1 MPEISPA
8 VLGDPSLSYV
18 HEPLT
23 LRCACPVCAGQA
35 VVADEPAVA
44 LADDGDGF
52 GPQAY
57 LNADQRDGIATNG
70 KPSFSIDEA
79 AWQIVRGDPGWSG
92 ALRTPFTVSYA
103 FRSTAPGTM
112 PDDAGGFQRFNSAQ
126 IAQTELALKGWS
138 DVANITFVRVGSGA
152 TGEAAY
158 SNSAAILFANY
169 TTGVSGASAF
179 ASYPGST
186 SPTSRAGDVWV
197 NSSIAYNASPTV
209 GNYGG
214 TVLVHEIGHA
224 IGLAHPADYDAGNG
238 GTITYAG
245 NATYYEDS
253 RQYTVM
259 SYFGESNTGAN
270 FGGIYSAAPLLDDI
284 AAAQLEYG
292 ANMTTRTGDTVYGF
306 NATADRPWFV
316 ASSSA
321 SKVVFAAWDA
331 GGTDTFD
338 FSGFSQSQVIDLRA
352 GFFSDVG
359 GLRGNVAVAQGV
371 VIENAKGGLG
381 SDRITGNE
389 ARNDIQA
396 GAGNDT
402 IGGAGGRDYLRGD
415 DGADSISGG
424 AEFDDINGNR
434 GNDTAAGGAGD
445 DWVVGGQDQDVL
457 MGDDGA
463 DIVYGNMGDDVLY
476 GGVGADLMRGGQG
489 ADTLRG
495 EDGADW
501 LSGDRGDDT
510 LTGGA
515 GADIFHGSQDAGIDR
530 VLDFNFAEGDRVQLD
545 PGTTYV
551 LRQVGADAVLDMG
564 GGHQM
569 ILAGVQVSALA
580 TGWVL

>member
-1 MPEISPA
+1 
-8 VLGDPSLSYV
+8 
-18 HEPLT
+18 
-23 LRCACPVCAGQA
+23 
-35 VVADEPAVA
+35 
-44 LADDGDGF
+44 
-52 GPQAY
+52 
-57 LNADQRDGIATNG
+57 
-70 KPSFSIDEA
+70 
-79 AWQIVRGDPGWSG
+79 
-92 ALRTPFTVSYA
+92 
-103 FRSTAPGTM
+103 
-112 PDDAGGFQRFNSAQ
+112 
-126 IAQTELALKGWS
+126 
-138 DVANITFVRVGSGA
+138 
-152 TGEAAY
+152 
-158 SNSAAILFANY
+158 
-169 TTGVSGASAF
+169 
-179 ASYPGST
+179 
-186 SPTSRAGDVWV
+186 
-197 NSSIAYNASPTV
+197 
-209 GNYGG
+209 
-214 TVLVHEIGHA
+214 VLVHEIGHA
-224 IGLAHPADYDAGNG
+224 IGMAHPGDYDAGDG
-238 GTITYAG
+238 RRITYADD
-245 NATYYEDS
+245 AEYYQDTV
-253 RQYTVM
+253 QYTVM
-259 SYFGESNTGAN
+259 SYFAEGFTGAA
-270 FGGIYSAAPLLDDI
+270 FGGLYPSAPMLDDI
-284 AAAQLEYG
+284 AAIQVEYG

-306 NATADRPWFV
+306 NSTAGRPWFE
-316 ASSSA
+316 ATSNA
-321 SKVVFAAWDA
+321 TKVIFAVWDA

-338 FSGFSQSQVIDLRA
+338 FSGYSNSQVIDLRA

-359 GLRGNVAVAQGV
+359 GLTGNVAIAQGV
-371 VIENAKGGLG
+371 TIENARGGLG

-530 VLDFNFAEGDRVQLD
+530 VLDFNLAEGDRVQLD

-569 ILAGVQVSALA
+569 ILAGVQVSSLA